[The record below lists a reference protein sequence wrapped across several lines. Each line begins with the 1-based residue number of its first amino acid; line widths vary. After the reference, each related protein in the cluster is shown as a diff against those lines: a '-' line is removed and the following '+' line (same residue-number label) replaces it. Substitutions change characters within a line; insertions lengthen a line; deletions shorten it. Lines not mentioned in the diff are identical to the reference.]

1 MSSPIAMS
9 PAIVAAVRP
18 PASHDCLSSSAI
30 SATAPMAVKSCIV
43 TPLFA
48 SQSRIKRASST
59 RASRMTTIRCDVAV
73 KSADSVNAEANPS
86 SSPSSEEEIEAE
98 AKAKIG
104 SRVKVT
110 APLKVYHVNRVPEVD
125 LEGMEGKLKDYV
137 ALWKGKRISANLP
150 YKVEFFKEIEG
161 RGLVKFVAHLK
172 EDEFEFID
180 P

>member
-18 PASHDCLSSSAI
+18 PASHDCLSS
-30 SATAPMAVKSCIV
+30 ATAPTSLKSCIV
-43 TPLFA
+43 TPLSLLA
-48 SQSRIKRASST
+48 SQSRIKHTSST
-59 RASRMTTIRCDVAV
+59 RTSRLTTIRCDVAV

-125 LEGMEGKLKDYV
+125 LEGMEGKFKDYV
-137 ALWKGKRISANLP
+137 AVWKGKRISANLP

-161 RGLVKFVAHLK
+161 RGLVKFVSHLK